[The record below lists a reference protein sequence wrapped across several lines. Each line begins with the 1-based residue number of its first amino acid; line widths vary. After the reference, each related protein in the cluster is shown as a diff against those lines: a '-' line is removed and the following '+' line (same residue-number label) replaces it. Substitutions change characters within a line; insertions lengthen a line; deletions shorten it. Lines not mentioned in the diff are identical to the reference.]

1 MFWDLM
7 WAISLLFCLAGKSF
21 TPVGKIF
28 LLKILLLEKKKK
40 ASKWVEIEALC
51 PFSGQ
56 NPTKVEKNDRLFN

>member
-1 MFWDLM
+1 MFWGLM

-28 LLKILLLEKKKK
+28 LLKIFLMEKKKPQNR
-40 ASKWVEIEALC
+40 VEIEALC

-56 NPTKVEKNDRLFN
+56 NPTKVENSGRLFN